1 MRVWEMKRA
10 AKKPGEQPSLIDKL
24 GDAFVKAFEAD
35 FQVHG
40 VEVIEQLRQKA
51 PEKYAEIAT
60 KLIAAAEKPASP
72 GDFSRCKSV
81 EDIGRLLLAQ
91 VDVPE
96 EAMDEEMVAKAASA
110 QEDFIAQLRRIGE
123 GH

>member
-72 GDFSRCKSV
+72 RHGGIITPQPTWDTSKWSTSIKGGYHASRC
-81 EDIGRLLLAQ
+81 L
-91 VDVPE
+91 
-96 EAMDEEMVAKAASA
+96 
-110 QEDFIAQLRRIGE
+110 
-123 GH
+123 

>member
-1 MRVWEMKRA
+1 MKRA
-10 AKKPGEQPSLIDKL
+10 AKKPGEQPTLIDKL

-35 FQVHG
+35 FQLHG

-60 KLIAAAEKPASP
+60 KLIAAAETPPSP
-72 GDFSRCKSV
+72 GDYSRCKNV
-81 EDIGRLLLAQ
+81 EDIGRMLLMQ
-91 VDVPE
+91 VDVLE
-96 EAMDEEMVAKAASA
+96 EHITEEMIARAVSA
-110 QEDFIAQLRRIGE
+110 NEDFIMRLKQIGQ